1 MSVAINQAIFKAID
15 DKNLDT
21 LKFLLKNVT
30 DIEFKDSTGQTPLIS
45 ASKGRLDAMKLLL
58 EHGANI
64 EAKVDIHGFTPLHV
78 TSVRGDLVA
87 IKLLLEKGANI
98 ESKDKDGST
107 PLVLASKHGKLDSMN
122 LLLEH
127 GANIEQEDGI
137 TPLLISASENG
148 NLDEVKLLIKHGADV
163 NIETLSVRIKIG
175 TYAVRATALMETT
188 DFDVAQFL
196 LENGADVNFV
206 DQKDGI
212 SVLHYMYTDR
222 SVIRDGGVD
231 IFGGDID
238 MIELLLLHGAFVD
251 TEDRNGKTVLQ
262 KAIEKGD
269 TETVKLLIEYG
280 SSVDSFYDDDNNLI
294 KMDDFELMKLIER
307 RRNPNLASKKIIEN
321 FQKEI
326 DVLRNSL
333 YDIKSKFSSL
343 NEKL

>member
-64 EAKVDIHGFTPLHV
+64 EAKVDILGFTPLHV

-127 GANIEQEDGI
+127 GANIEQENDI
-137 TPLLISASENG
+137 TPLLISASKNG

-163 NIETLSVRIKIG
+163 NIETSISRIGINVYYVQ
-175 TYAVRATALMETT
+175 TTALMETT
-188 DFDVAQFL
+188 DFYVAKFL
-196 LENGADVNFV
+196 LENGADVNFE
-206 DQKDGI
+206 DSIDHF
-212 SVLHYMYTDR
+212 SVLHIHIMSRESDI
-222 SVIRDGGVD
+222 SV
-231 IFGGDID
+231 
-238 MIELLLLHGAFVD
+238 IELLLLHGAFVD
-251 TEDRNGKTVLQ
+251 AEDRHGKTV
-262 KAIEKGD
+262 IEKARD

-280 SSVDSFYDDDNNLI
+280 SNLDSFYDDDNNLRKI
-294 KMDDFELMKLIER
+294 DDFELKKLIER
-307 RRNPNLASKKIIEN
+307 RRNPNTASKKIIQN
-321 FQKEI
+321 FEKEI
-326 DVLRNSL
+326 GVLRNSL
-333 YDIKSKFSSL
+333 YDIKSKFSSF
-343 NEKL
+343 NENLQFNNLRKF